1 MDFFVQYWRNVI
13 INIRSACVEDA
24 HEIAKV
30 YIDTWRSTYPGILP
44 DKVLLEMSIE
54 RQIAIWVRAI
64 KHSRGPTDEKILV
77 LEKDDKN
84 IIGISSCGFN
94 RDRKTNFDGEVY
106 TLYVHP
112 NHQGHG
118 YGKDLL
124 FYLFDILLTQN
135 YRSVI
140 IWTLRDN
147 PSRFFYEAM
156 SGKRIGERQGKTW
169 GLILNEIAYG
179 WSDLSTFIK
188 SYKAGSTN

>member
-1 MDFFVQYWRNVI
+1 MDFFAQYWRNAI
-13 INIRSACVEDA
+13 IRIRSACVKDA
-24 HEIAKV
+24 YEVAKV
-30 YIDTWRSTYPGILP
+30 YIDTWRSTYPGIIP

-54 RQIAIWVRAI
+54 RQIAIWTRAI
-64 KHSRGPTDEKILV
+64 KHSTGPTDEKILV
-77 LEKDDKN
+77 LEKNNKD

-112 NHQGHG
+112 DHHGHG

-124 FYLFDILLTQN
+124 FSLFETLLS
-135 YRSVI
+135 RSYGSAI

-156 SGKRIGERQGKTW
+156 DGKLIGERQEKIW

-179 WSDLSTFIK
+179 WSDLSTYIK
-188 SYKAGSTN
+188 SRKAGSTN

>member
-1 MDFFVQYWRNVI
+1 MDFFVLYWRNVI
-13 INIRSACVEDA
+13 INIRSACVQDA

-77 LEKDDKN
+77 LENDDKN

-94 RDRKTNFDGEVY
+94 RDRKTHFDGEVY

-112 NHQGHG
+112 DYQDHG
-118 YGKDLL
+118 YGKNLL
-124 FYLFDILLTQN
+124 FSLFDILLTQS
-135 YRSVI
+135 YSSAI

-156 SGKRIGERQGKTW
+156 GGKRIGERQEKIW
-169 GLILNEIAYG
+169 GLILSEIAYG

-188 SYKAGSTN
+188 SRKAGPTN